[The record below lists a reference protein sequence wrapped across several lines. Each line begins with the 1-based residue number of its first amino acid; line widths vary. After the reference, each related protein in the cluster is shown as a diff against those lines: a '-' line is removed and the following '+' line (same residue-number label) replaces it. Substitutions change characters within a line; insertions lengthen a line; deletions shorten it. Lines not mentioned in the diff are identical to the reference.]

1 MIKQLLEQYYGDVV
15 RLRHELHRFPEL
27 GHREEK
33 TTEIIRNYLR
43 ESGVEILD
51 YPLKTGVVARI
62 PGGAPGE
69 TLAIREDIDALP
81 IEENTESTFAS
92 ERSGIS
98 HACGHDIHTAALLL
112 TARVLS
118 EVKNR
123 LCGTLLFIFQPA
135 EETCDGAA
143 KMLAAGVLKQHLADQ
158 LIGLHCSP
166 AIPLG
171 KTGVISGIN
180 NAGCDVVRIEIKGR
194 AGHGAHPEECIDP
207 IIAAGV
213 LLTQMQTLISREISP
228 CESAVLTFGQIA
240 AGTAPNI
247 IPEHAELYGTLR
259 TLNPEIRDRLKEAI
273 PRMADGCCKSM
284 RASCRVVFEK
294 GMPPLVNDPKLSERF
309 AASSCNCL
317 GKDSV
322 VRLSVPSMGSDDF
335 SCLLEQCKNRGGQ
348 FLIGT
353 HDLQRPETGIGLHNG
368 ANVFPDEAIGYG
380 AAVLCQYALDTL
392 RRQE

>member
-1 MIKQLLEQYYGDVV
+1 MIGRLLEQYYGEIV

-27 GHREEK
+27 GHQEEK
-33 TTEIIRNYLR
+33 TTETIRRYLQQA
-43 ESGVEILD
+43 GVEILE
-51 YPLKTGVVARI
+51 YSLKTGVVARVL
-62 PGGAPGE
+62 GRVPGE

-81 IEENTESTFAS
+81 IEENTKSTFAS

-98 HACGHDIHTAALLL
+98 HACGHDVHTAALLL
-112 TARVLS
+112 TARVLN
-118 EVKNR
+118 EVKDR
-123 LCGTLLFIFQPA
+123 LCGTLLLIFQPA

-143 KMLAAGVLKQHLADQ
+143 EMLAAGVLKKHPADQ

-166 AIPLG
+166 SVPLG

-180 NAGCDVVRIEIKGR
+180 NAGCDVVRIEIKGKG
-194 AGHGAHPEECIDP
+194 GHGAHPEDCIDP

-247 IPEHAELYGTLR
+247 IPECAELYGTLR
-259 TLNPEIRDRLKEAI
+259 TLNPEIRARLKAAV

-284 RASCRVVFEK
+284 RASCLVEFER
-294 GMPPLVNDPKLSERF
+294 GMPPLINDPELSDRF
-309 AASSCNCL
+309 AAASEKIL
-317 GKDSV
+317 GKNSV

-353 HDLQRPETGIGLHNG
+353 RDQQKPETGIGLHSG

-380 AAVLCQYALDTL
+380 AAVLCQYSMDTL
-392 RRQE
+392 KRQE